1 MLKQYLYKK
10 VPYTK
15 MKLERK
21 CQSVTWGRGSKT
33 LPFLCDILLNGPTA
47 CSHTFLETKITFKEI

>member
-15 MKLERK
+15 MSETGEKMSK
-21 CQSVTWGRGSKT
+21 CDMGEG
-33 LPFLCDILLNGPTA
+33 
-47 CSHTFLETKITFKEI
+47 